1 VTLTSRA
8 ARRSTLSSPARFPA
22 LLAILTLTLGISAR
36 FLDVEV
42 VQSVGGL
49 PAHVAG
55 SFDDLSSCQ
64 QTPSGEYFV
73 FDRRAHAV
81 FSVAAPQNEPRK
93 LVQIGAEPGRVLRPY
108 AFDLGPDGTFIIADA
123 PDNHGRV
130 QVFTTSGASLGGFTL
145 ATRDIPMIILD
156 DLIVTGITSIEYTG
170 RSILLNQPE
179 SGALVTEYPLDS
191 RVPRTFGDLRATG
204 HEQDREVHLAMNTG
218 IVTVNPRGGY
228 YFVFVAGT
236 PMFRKYDGRGKL
248 EFERHIEGIELDDY
262 VRAMPNSWPRRR
274 LREGEV
280 PIVQPVVRAASADL
294 DGNLWISLA
303 VPYTYVYDPTGDKRR
318 TIQFRAAGI
327 LTPRTFFFTRDK
339 RVLITPGCYAF
350 PSSKQEP

>member
-1 VTLTSRA
+1 VT
-8 ARRSTLSSPARFPA
+8 RSTPADRHSARPRFRALLLA
-22 LLAILTLTLGISAR
+22 LLAIVPIAGRS
-36 FLDVEV
+36 LDVEV
-42 VQSVGGL
+42 LQSVGGL

-55 SFDDLSSCQ
+55 GFDDLASCQ
-64 QTPSGEYFV
+64 QTPAGEYFV

-81 FSVAAPQNEPRK
+81 FSVAPPENEPRK

-108 AFDLGPDGTFIIADA
+108 AFDLGSDGTFIIADA
-123 PDNHGRV
+123 PDNHGRI

-156 DLIVTGITSIEYTG
+156 DLLVSGISSIEYTG

-179 SGALVTEYPLDS
+179 SGALVTEYSLDS
-191 RVPRTFGDLRATG
+191 RLARTFGELRATG

-236 PMFRKYDGRGKL
+236 PLFRKYDKAGKL

-274 LREGEV
+274 IRDGEV
-280 PIVQPVVRAASADL
+280 PIVQPVVKTAATDL

-303 VPYTYVYDPTGDKRR
+303 VPYTYVYDQTGDKRR
-318 TIQFRAAGI
+318 TIQFRATGL
-327 LTPRTFFFTRDK
+327 LTPRTLFFTWDR
-339 RVLITPGCYAF
+339 RVLVTPGCYAF
-350 PSSKQEP
+350 PAGK